1 MPSHRRIRTLPTWEP
16 GQSLV
21 GFDVT
26 AAFDIP
32 NIAGRGYALVHR
44 DTGARYLHVAVADRE
59 NAFGVAFKTAPSD
72 DTGVAHILEHTVLC
86 GSRRFPVRDPFF
98 AMLKRSLS
106 TFMNAFTASDWTLY
120 PFATQ
125 NRKDFYNLLD
135 VYLDAAFFPKLD
147 AASFRQEGHRLEF
160 ADGPD
165 GNAQLVFKGIVY
177 NEMKGAMSSADQVLA
192 RSLLNA
198 LYPATPYRFNSG
210 GDPQSIPDLTHAGLR
225 AFHQRHYHPSNAYF
239 FSYGDLPLE
248 AHLAFIAERV
258 LQHFTRIDPDTD
270 VAPQPHWSAPRTAVY
285 RYPLAPGEDPQ
296 RKWQIG
302 LAWLV
307 ADIRDTFEVLVL
319 SLIEQ
324 LLLGNPASPLRRAL
338 LESELGSALAD
349 SSGFDADNRDT
360 LFFCGLKDVAAED
373 SPRIEAIIRDTLA
386 ALVRDGIDPQL
397 IEAAIHQ
404 VEFHRREITNTP
416 FPYGLKLLL
425 SITGTW
431 LHGGDPAQVLDIDGA
446 LRRLAEA
453 RRPGRFFEERLQA
466 YFLDNPHRLLFKLQP
481 DPQLPDRARQDE
493 ASRLKD
499 LEEKLVAADRKRIQA
514 ETRELLA
521 RQESTEDVS
530 VLPTLELADIPPDIE
545 KINESF
551 ADAAHRIRG
560 YRQPTG
566 GIFYFN
572 AAFALPGLPE
582 ESLSRLPFL
591 TFAFSRMGTAR
602 ADYSDL
608 ARRLDLYTGGIG
620 LALHARRTYDT
631 QRTCTP
637 FLTLRGK
644 CLARNQ
650 AQLFALLEELM
661 LEVRFTDL
669 PQLKRLLLEYRAA
682 LESAVIH
689 HGHRLALCLASRN
702 LAPNARLNEAWFGV
716 HQLRA
721 VKQWGQTLQE
731 DGLNQLA
738 QALAQ
743 LTPQVL
749 RADDVQVALI
759 GEEAPLAAALPQ
771 SEALVA
777 RLPAAT
783 SSRQAAYGE
792 GASSVQSFEGWS
804 TATAVAFVS
813 QVFPC
818 VRYTHPDAPAL
829 AAIAKMLR
837 SLYLHR
843 EIREKGGAYGGFA
856 LYSPE
861 DGLMA
866 MASYRDPHIERT
878 MAAFRGAGDFIRS
891 GDYRDA
897 DIKEAVLQVCSEID
911 KPNTPAAAARKAFYR
926 RLVGLADEA
935 RLQFKARLLRLER
948 REIQAVAERY
958 FDPARVRPAT
968 AVIASEAMLD
978 DANRAL
984 APNPLVKHV
993 I

>member
-1 MPSHRRIRTLPTWEP
+1 MPSHHRISALPTWEP
-16 GQSLV
+16 GQSLG

-26 AAFDIP
+26 AAFAIP

-44 DTGARYLHVAVADRE
+44 DTGARYLHIAVADRE
-59 NAFGVAFKTAPSD
+59 NAFGVAFKTVPSD
-72 DTGVAHILEHTVLC
+72 DSGVAHILEHTVLC
-86 GSRRFPVRDPFF
+86 GSQRFPVRDPFF

-135 VYLDAAFFPKLD
+135 VYLDATFFPKLD

-160 ADGPD
+160 ADDPD
-165 GNAQLVFKGIVY
+165 GGTQLVFKGIVY
-177 NEMKGAMSSADQVLA
+177 NEMKGAMSSPDQVLA

-198 LYPATPYRFNSG
+198 LYPATAYRFNSG
-210 GDPQSIPDLTHAGLR
+210 GDPQSIPDLTHADLR

-248 AHLAFIAERV
+248 AHLDFIAERV
-258 LQHFTRIDPDTD
+258 LQHFGRIDPDTD
-270 VAPQPHWSAPRTAVY
+270 VAPQPRWSAPRTAVY

-302 LAWLV
+302 LGWLV
-307 ADIRDTFEVLVL
+307 ADIRDSFEVLVL

-324 LLLGNPASPLRRAL
+324 LLIGNPASPLRRAL

-373 SPRIEAIIRDTLA
+373 GPRIEAIIGDTLSA
-386 ALVRDGIDPQL
+386 MVRDGIDPQL
-397 IEAAIHQ
+397 IDAAIHQ
-404 VEFHRREITNTP
+404 VEFHRREISNTP

-446 LRRLAEA
+446 LQRLAEA
-453 RRPGRFFEERLQA
+453 RRQGRFFEERLQA

-481 DPQLPDRARQDE
+481 DLQLQDRARQDE
-493 ASRLKD
+493 ASRLKG
-499 LEEKLVAADRKRIQA
+499 LEAKLEAADRKRIQA
-514 ETRELLA
+514 EARELLA

-530 VLPTLELADIPPDIE
+530 VLPTLELTDIPPTIE
-545 KINESF
+545 KLEESF
-551 ADAAHRIRG
+551 SDAAHRLRG

-572 AAFALPGLPE
+572 AAFALPGLPDA
-582 ESLSRLPFL
+582 SLSLLPLL

-602 ADYSDL
+602 ADYGDL
-608 ARRLDLYTGGIG
+608 ARRLDLYTGGVG
-620 LALHARRTYDT
+620 LALHARRTYDA
-631 QRTCTP
+631 QGACTP
-637 FLTLRGK
+637 LITLRGK

-650 AQLFALLEELM
+650 VQLFALLEELA

-689 HGHRLALCLASRN
+689 NGHRLAISLASRN
-702 LAPNARLNEAWFGV
+702 LTPSARLNEAWFGV
-716 HQLRA
+716 HQLQT

-738 QALAQ
+738 EALTQ
-743 LTPQVL
+743 LTPMVL
-749 RADDVQVALI
+749 RADLAQFALI
-759 GEEAPLAAALPQ
+759 GEEDLLAAARPQ
-771 SEALVA
+771 SEAMLA
-777 RLPAAT
+777 RLPVASAD
-783 SSRQAAYGE
+783 RAAYDG
-792 GASSVQSFEGWS
+792 GQAYDPTFEGWS

-866 MASYRDPHIERT
+866 MASYRDPHIVQT
-878 MAAFRGAGDFIRS
+878 LGAFRGAGDFIRS
-891 GDYRDA
+891 GAYRDE
-897 DIKEAVLQVCSEID
+897 DIKEAILQVCSEID

-926 RLVGLADEA
+926 RLVGLEDEA

-984 APNPLVKHV
+984 APNPLGKNA